1 MDCNDSRRMNQA
13 ALEMTIFGDRAHPI
27 ALPVSSV
34 DQDHCQRIK
43 GVENIV
49 RSYTRK
55 CFKPFPKQVIGLLV
69 YGNSK
74 ELKKRC
80 DSAAA
85 QAEYSKHAQCATG
98 PTIEKLHQCMDNFII
113 DVESVRDTVTDLNL
127 KMPYVCC
134 QTHVFRRCI
143 KRHLTNQGCPEDSIN
158 YVDLL
163 VSGTVEDV
171 IDLTCKGYEFGKGK
185 CQTMPPLTKNGA
197 KQSISYLPALVD
209 IYTNL

>member
-1 MDCNDSRRMNQA
+1 MDQA
-13 ALEMTIFGDRAHPI
+13 ALEMTIFGDRAHELRI
-27 ALPVSSV
+27 APGAVEN
-34 DQDHCQRIK
+34 DHCKRIK

-49 RSYTRK
+49 RSYARK

-80 DSAAA
+80 DTEQLRAD
-85 QAEYSKHAQCATG
+85 YSKHSQCAVG
-98 PTIEKLHQCMDNFII
+98 ATIEKLHQCMDQYVI

-134 QTHVFRRCI
+134 QTHALRRCL
-143 KRHLTNQGCPEDSIN
+143 KRHLSKQGCPNESIN
-158 YVDLL
+158 YIDSL
-163 VSGTVEDV
+163 VAGTVEDV
-171 IDLTCKGYEFGKGK
+171 VDLTCQGYEFGSGK
-185 CQTMPPLTKNGA
+185 CQAMAPLSKNSV